1 MHAYPHLLATPM
13 VYESL
18 RFPLFYHYLN
28 FTLKPIL
35 QEKVFKVKDQT
46 KVERGLSVREASL
59 ALMRINQLLRF
70 LQNYQTQL
78 GIVSV
83 EQDFFAGVTPF
94 TEDEVPKNLKSEI

>member
-1 MHAYPHLLATPM
+1 
-13 VYESL
+13 
-18 RFPLFYHYLN
+18 
-28 FTLKPIL
+28 
-35 QEKVFKVKDQT
+35 
-46 KVERGLSVREASL
+46 
-59 ALMRINQLLRF
+59 MRINQLLRF